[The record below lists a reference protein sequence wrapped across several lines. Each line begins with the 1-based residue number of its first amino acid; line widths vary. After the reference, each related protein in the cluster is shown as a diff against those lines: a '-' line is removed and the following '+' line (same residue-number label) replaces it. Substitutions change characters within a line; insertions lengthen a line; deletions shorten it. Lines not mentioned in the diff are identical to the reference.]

1 MIYCC
6 LEIKIISNVRQWLAL
21 YRHSINGNGHYA
33 INSNLLETRDES
45 YLCSPCRAKYLAHS
59 RCSTHIDWKGYLK
72 ELGQGKVNSAFISVH
87 ISLMPFS
94 CWTIQSSLQLPSWH
108 LIWVGSVL
116 VFCKWTHLVHAWL
129 SDPHY
134 DIYNPRLCLFWD
146 NMVFF
151 L

>member
-1 MIYCC
+1 MTYCC

-21 YRHSINGNGHYA
+21 HRHSISGNGHYA
-33 INSNLLETRDES
+33 INSNPLETRDES

-59 RCSTHIDWKGYLK
+59 RCSTHWLERILERTWPRKG
-72 ELGQGKVNSAFISVH
+72 ELSFY
-87 ISLMPFS
+87 FS
-94 CWTIQSSLQLPSWH
+94 SH
-108 LIWVGSVL
+108 LFHAIFMLDNSVL
-116 VFCKWTHLVHAWL
+116 LTTSLLTFNLGWLCSGLCKWTHLVHAWL
-129 SDPHY
+129 SDPHS